1 MLRVIAAPAGGR
13 RWYQFSG
20 QGAPGRDHDQFPVT
34 GADREGRGVS
44 FLQNAQH
51 VRYLLTVTR
60 SWTAPP
66 DHDPLS
72 DVCGGK
78 PDDQPVAHAGHLLA
92 GGVAQA
98 AGDRAAAGGAVL
110 GYLALRRG
118 ITGR

>member
-1 MLRVIAAPAGGR
+1 MLRVVAAPAGGR

-20 QGAPGRDHDQFPVT
+20 QGAPGRDDDQFPVT
-34 GADREGRGVS
+34 SADREGRGVS
-44 FLQNAQH
+44 FLQDAQH
-51 VRYLLTVTR
+51 VRYLLAVTR

-78 PDDQPVAHAGHLLA
+78 PDDQSVAHAGHLLA
-92 GGVAQA
+92 GGVARA